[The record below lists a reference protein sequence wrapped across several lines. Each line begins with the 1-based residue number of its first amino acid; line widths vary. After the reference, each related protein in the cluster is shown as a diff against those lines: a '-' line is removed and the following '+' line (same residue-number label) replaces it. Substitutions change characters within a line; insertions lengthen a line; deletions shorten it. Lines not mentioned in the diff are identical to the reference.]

1 MHYKES
7 QTVELK
13 KSLAHLDD
21 ALKSIC
27 AFLNHKGGAVYFGI
41 DDKGKILGLDVSD
54 QTLRNISQQI
64 NTRIKPE
71 TAPEI
76 KEINENEKSIIM
88 VKVPE
93 GNNKPYFL
101 NGIAYMRIGTEKRP
115 IPPDDLK
122 KIILS
127 QKKTKWDE
135 EICKESTLN
144 DVDEETIRLFLKES
158 RIQRGLDIKE
168 EVPVKEALMRLKL
181 LKDNKPTNASI
192 LLFGKDPQN
201 FFIQSEVKCIRFKG
215 TNVTGP
221 MIDLKVIKGNL
232 ITQLKKAED
241 FIFEHIPMAAW
252 IEDMKLQRQEK
263 WQYPPKAIREALAN
277 ALAHRNYEST
287 SKVQV
292 RIFDDRIEFWN
303 PGNLPEGW
311 SIETLKQKH
320 DSVPRNPLIAKLFF
334 FIKYIEEVGT
344 GTNKIV
350 EWCVNWD
357 LPEPEFEYAGSSLV
371 VTIRQTI
378 QPAAVEIKELND
390 RQKKAITYIRE
401 KGRIT
406 TKEYVSLNSC
416 SKRTAIMDLTNLT
429 VKHITLKIGKGKATY
444 YTIGK
449 TLGDMF
455 KL

>member
-1 MHYKES
+1 MPYKES

-13 KSLAHLDD
+13 KSLAHLDE

-41 DDKGKILGLDVSD
+41 DDKGKVIGLDVSD
-54 QTLRNISQQI
+54 QTLRKISHQI

-76 KEINENEKSIIM
+76 KEIKEQGKSIIL

-101 NGIAYMRIGTEKRP
+101 NGIAYTRIGTEKRP
-115 IPPDDLK
+115 IPPDELK
-122 KIILS
+122 RIIIS
-127 QKKTKWDE
+127 QKKTTWDE
-135 EICKESTLN
+135 EICEEATLN
-144 DVDEETIRLFLKES
+144 DIDEETMRFFLKEA

-168 EVPVKEALMRLKL
+168 DVPIKEALMRLKL
-181 LKDNKPTNASI
+181 LKDSKPSNASI

-201 FFIQSEVKCIRFKG
+201 FFLQSEIKCIRFKG

-221 MIDLKVIKGNL
+221 MIDFKVIKGNL
-232 ITQLKKAED
+232 INQLKKTED
-241 FIFEHIPMAAW
+241 FIFDHIPMAAW

-263 WQYPPKAIREALAN
+263 WQYPPKALREAIAN
-277 ALAHRNYEST
+277 ALAHRNYESA

-320 DSVPRNPLIAKLFF
+320 DSVPTNPLVAKIFF

-350 EWCVNWD
+350 EWCIKWG
-357 LPEPEFEYAGSSLV
+357 LPDPEFEYAGSSLV
-371 VTIRQTI
+371 VTIRQTMKS
-378 QPAAVEIKELND
+378 AAIDVPDLND
-390 RQKKAITYIRE
+390 RQKKAVDYLKE
-401 KGRIT
+401 KGHINI
-406 TKEYVSLNSC
+406 KEYMELCSC
-416 SKRTAIMDLTNLT
+416 SERTALRDIKDLTD
-429 VKHITLKIGKGKATY
+429 KHVLARTGKGRATY
-444 YTIGK
+444 YALKPQIPP
-449 TLGDMF
+449 
-455 KL
+455 